1 MRGRAFG
8 FVAILCATWVTARI
22 GFIRI
27 VDGDKQVAPHHN
39 VPADAMANPIT
50 DNRHGRPTSHAIAPA
65 RSIAISKKDLI
76 SSPVPTRVE
85 PMAFSPNRRSYAIRS
100 NAGDWVAN
108 NKALDPISSEAITFS
123 LVEPAEK
130 RRSIRLIKIYAYSFW
145 RQGDAG
151 QGALSSG
158 QYGGGQ
164 SALLMTIPML
174 KLSKDVGASSFAL
187 IGRASVAHD
196 DLHAREWSAG
206 LRWYPSAVFPAQL
219 SLERRFRPN
228 HPDAVAAF
236 ISGGHDGTSLP
247 LGFVLNGY
255 GQAGFVTGKA
265 GGGFADGQLHILKNM
280 VSHGHAKLAAGAGA
294 WAGGQSDIM
303 RVDIGPS
310 ARVSLQA
317 GATSFRLDAS
327 WRFRIVGNAR
337 PDNGPAVTLSTSF

>member
-8 FVAILCATWVTARI
+8 FVAILCATWVTVRV

-50 DNRHGRPTSHAIAPA
+50 DNRHGRPTSHAIAQA

-76 SSPVPTRVE
+76 SSPVLTRVE

-123 LVEPAEK
+123 LVGPAEK

-151 QGALSSG
+151 QGMLSSG
-158 QYGGGQ
+158 QYGGSQ

-174 KLSKDVGASSFAL
+174 KLAKEVGASSFAL

-206 LRWYPSAVFPAQL
+206 LRWHPSATFPAQL
-219 SLERRFRPN
+219 SLERRFRPDR
-228 HPDAVAAF
+228 PDAVAAF
-236 ISGGHDGTSLP
+236 ISGVHDGTSLP
-247 LGFVLNGY
+247 LGFALDGY
-255 GQAGFVTGKA
+255 GQAGFVTGKF
-265 GGGFADGQLHILKNM
+265 GGGFADGQLHILKKM
-280 VSHGHAKLAAGAGA
+280 VSNGPAKLAAGAGA

-303 RVDIGPS
+303 RVDIGPT
-310 ARVSLQA
+310 ARVNLQA
-317 GATSFRLDAS
+317 GATSLRLDAS
-327 WRFRIVGNAR
+327 WRFRIMGNAR

>member
-39 VPADAMANPIT
+39 LPADAMANPIT
-50 DNRHGRPTSHAIAPA
+50 DNRHGRPTSHAIAQA
-65 RSIAISKKDLI
+65 RSIAISKKDPI
-76 SSPVPTRVE
+76 SSPVLTRVE
-85 PMAFSPNRRSYAIRS
+85 PMAFSPNRRSYAITS

-108 NKALDPISSEAITFS
+108 NKALDPISSEAIAFS

-151 QGALSSG
+151 QGVLSSG

-196 DLHAREWSAG
+196 NTHEREWSAG
-206 LRWYPSAVFPAQL
+206 LRWHPSAAFPAQL
-219 SLERRFRPN
+219 SLERRFRPDR
-228 HPDAVAAF
+228 PDAFAAF
-236 ISGGHDGTSLP
+236 ISGGHDDTSLP

-280 VSHGHAKLAAGAGA
+280 VSHGHARLAAGAGA

-310 ARVSLQA
+310 ARVNLQA

>member
-50 DNRHGRPTSHAIAPA
+50 DNRHGRPTSHAIAQA
-65 RSIAISKKDLI
+65 RSIAISKKDPI
-76 SSPVPTRVE
+76 SSPVLTRVE

-151 QGALSSG
+151 QGVLSSG

-206 LRWYPSAVFPAQL
+206 LRWHPSAAFPAQL
-219 SLERRFRPN
+219 SLERRFRPER
-228 HPDAVAAF
+228 PDAVAAF

-247 LGFVLNGY
+247 LGFALDGY
-255 GQAGFVTGKA
+255 GQAGFVTGKF
-265 GGGFADGQLHILKNM
+265 GGGFADGQLHILKKM
-280 VSHGHAKLAAGAGA
+280 VSNGPAKLAAGAGA

-303 RVDIGPS
+303 RVDIGPT
-310 ARVSLQA
+310 ARVNLQA
-317 GATSFRLDAS
+317 GATSLRLDAS

>member
-1 MRGRAFG
+1 
-8 FVAILCATWVTARI
+8 
-22 GFIRI
+22 
-27 VDGDKQVAPHHN
+27 
-39 VPADAMANPIT
+39 
-50 DNRHGRPTSHAIAPA
+50 
-65 RSIAISKKDLI
+65 
-76 SSPVPTRVE
+76 
-85 PMAFSPNRRSYAIRS
+85 MAFSPNRRSYAITS

-108 NKALDPISSEAITFS
+108 NKALDPISSEAIAFS

-151 QGALSSG
+151 QGVLSSG

-196 DLHAREWSAG
+196 NTHEREWSAG
-206 LRWYPSAVFPAQL
+206 LRWHPSAAFPAQL
-219 SLERRFRPN
+219 SLERRFRPDR
-228 HPDAVAAF
+228 PDAFAAF
-236 ISGGHDGTSLP
+236 ISGGHDDTSLP

-280 VSHGHAKLAAGAGA
+280 VSHGHARLAAGAGA

-310 ARVSLQA
+310 ARVNLQA